1 MGTAMKRKQQSQVE
15 LPGCEPDLAGALQRK
30 ADAPLKPRKPQE
42 PCDVGLFSDENKQVD
57 LIDQLGKPKI
67 CPEAVICTG
76 YYYESHCRRSRRIL
90 ARLVEL

>member
-1 MGTAMKRKQQSQVE
+1 MKKKRQVQID
-15 LPGCEPDLAGALQRK
+15 LPGCEPDQAGALQRK

-42 PCDVGLFSDENKQVD
+42 PCDLGLFSDENKQAD
-57 LIDQLGKPKI
+57 LIDQLRKPKI
-67 CPEAVICTG
+67 GPEAVICTG